1 MSKIVYKEGPPTI
14 KLGVAGSFQVN
25 VPKDVEDEEVV
36 EAILRK
42 KSVNFE
48 RHPPTGRD
56 EPDAGEKPRGRELSL
71 VFEEKIKAGN
81 EAGGGSKKKK
91 KKRTKVTSN

>member
-1 MSKIVYKEGPPTI
+1 M
-14 KLGVAGSFQVN
+14 
-25 VPKDVEDEEVV
+25 EDEELV

-42 KSVNFE
+42 KSVKFK
-48 RHPPTGRD
+48 RHPLTGKD
-56 EPDAGEKPRGRELSL
+56 APDDDEKPRGREHSL

-81 EAGGGSKKKK
+81 SAGGGSKKKK